1 LITINVVFNFYNQNQ
16 PIGMG
21 NFLLTCEG
29 YVSRADESSIYVGY
43 DDAFLW
49 CFCMECHF
57 YWAWV
62 NSRILRG
69 LTHAVFL
76 HLRDLSHAA

>member
-1 LITINVVFNFYNQNQ
+1 
-16 PIGMG
+16 MG
-21 NFLLTCEG
+21 NFLLTCGG
-29 YVSRADESSIYVGY
+29 YVSRADESSIY

-49 CFCMECHF
+49 CFWKKYHF

-62 NSRILRG
+62 NSRSLRG

-76 HLRDLSHAA
+76 HLRAV